1 MRVFVLCLFQ
11 FSLIS
16 VFSPTGEASN
26 ENYEKSDWTQLK
38 KLAGAGMG
46 ETHGE
51 MLGINGCCTH
61 HSRTDIMWEAGMVE
75 VRELIGT
82 SLMVYEKTVCVVQG

>member
-1 MRVFVLCLFQ
+1 
-11 FSLIS
+11 
-16 VFSPTGEASN
+16 
-26 ENYEKSDWTQLK
+26 
-38 KLAGAGMG
+38 MG

-82 SLMVYEKTVCVVQG
+82 SLRRATKGVVRKLVGYNRWIRDENPAIKQFRTSVVGTVEY